1 MYLSFACC
9 FESFKMLYVYTKT
22 LKIFVHNYFLYLL
35 KDFLDNY
42 VRRKVSKAR
51 LENWLYRPNTQTPQ
65 NSRSSSPGLLY
76 SSQYSDNN
84 GPPNGSQDTANNVK
98 HHRASE
104 PIQFSNNSP
113 SSRNSS
119 YGRLPLLASTT
130 NLQSPSSNTL
140 HLNISNKVI
149 YLFWALKLISITFH

>member
-1 MYLSFACC
+1 MHVASKVLKC
-9 FESFKMLYVYTKT
+9 KT
-22 LKIFVHNYFLYLL
+22 LKFFVHNYFLYLL

-149 YLFWALKLISITFH
+149 NLFWASKLISITFH